1 MHTFFI
7 QSFFYVRIFYHSM
20 QKPLYIGPYKLSSNV
35 LLAPM
40 AGITDRAYRDVCR
53 SFGAGLT
60 VSEMIASDVSLWA
73 SKKSS
78 TRFVSKDET
87 EPRCAQLVGTD
98 PYKMV
103 EAAKR
108 CADQGVQILDINLG
122 CPAKKVCNKA
132 AGSALLQYPEK
143 VEAILTQVVSAVELP
158 VTVKIRTGW
167 SNKNKN
173 ALEIAHIAEESG
185 ISALY
190 IHGRTREEKF
200 TGQAEYETIRK
211 IKKYSSLP
219 IIANGDIKTF
229 QDAEYILN
237 YTQADG
243 LLLGRITRGR
253 PWIFE
258 EINHYL
264 TTKSIKEP
272 LSANQKIAVAIEHIS
287 TIHRLYIPSI
297 RVSVA
302 RKHIACYLNTMSTQ
316 HTVSKDIL
324 TNIFKAETPFKQLEM
339 FSNALDQLTNSPKT
353 RDSLT
358 KGN

>member
-1 MHTFFI
+1 
-7 QSFFYVRIFYHSM
+7 M
-20 QKPLYIGPYKLSSNV
+20 QKPLYIGPYKLSSNL

-40 AGITDRAYRDVCR
+40 AGITDRAYRDICR
-53 SFGAGLT
+53 SFGAGLA
-60 VSEMIASDVSLWA
+60 VSEMIASDVNLWT

-78 TRFVSKDET
+78 TRLVSKDET

-98 PYKMV
+98 PYMMA

-108 CADQGVQILDINLG
+108 CADQGLQILDINLG

-132 AGSALLQYPEK
+132 AGSALLQYPER
-143 VEAILTQVVSAVELP
+143 VEDILAHVVAAVELP

-200 TGQAEYETIRK
+200 TGRAEYETIRK
-211 IKKYSSLP
+211 IKQHASIP
-219 IIANGDIKTF
+219 IIANGDIETP

-237 YTQADG
+237 YTQADA

-253 PWIFE
+253 PWVFE

-264 TTKSIKEP
+264 TTNNIKKP
-272 LSANQKIAVAIEHIS
+272 LSMNKKVTVALMHIK
-287 TIHRLYIPSI
+287 TIHRFYKNADPVL
-297 RVSVA
+297 VA

-316 HTVSKDIL
+316 HAVSKDIL
-324 TNIFKAETPFKQLEM
+324 TDIFMAKKPFKQLEM
-339 FSNALDQLTNSPKT
+339 FSKALDELTNSPET

-358 KGN
+358 KVVKL